1 MKTSHATTNMAISI
15 LAEISAIAMHST
27 IQMKP
32 YRAAIIHYNARNY
45 YANQISGK
53 QPQTF
58 TANIH
63 TFKSASIFS
72 NRAVS
77 YMCILYGMMY
87 CIILIEYSSTVT
99 ILGVTGLF

>member
-1 MKTSHATTNMAISI
+1 MQGII
-15 LAEISAIAMHST
+15 LQH
-27 IQMKP
+27 
-32 YRAAIIHYNARNY
+32 

-53 QPQTF
+53 QPQTH

-63 TFKSASIFS
+63 TYKSAPICS

-87 CIILIEYSSTVT
+87 CIILIKYSSIV
-99 ILGVTGLF
+99 